1 MNKIFTAIDKSK
13 KRIFIKK
20 NIFFSAILIILL
32 GVIYAEKVEEDG
44 LFTKIYSFIFLTWIF
59 LNIVSNFFISSY
71 KVIGYINFSDETIE
85 LPKLKIKI
93 NEIEFLKVNYTVSHK
108 FLIDYKQDIEILKR
122 VLLYYKQKGLNVS
135 YTYKGK
141 TVI

>member
-1 MNKIFTAIDKSK
+1 MTKIFTAIDKSK

-20 NIFFSAILIILL
+20 FIFFSVILIILL

-44 LFTKIYSFIFLTWIF
+44 LFTKIYSIISLTWIF
-59 LNIVSNFFISSY
+59 LNIISNFFISSY

-93 NEIEFLKVNYTVSHK
+93 NEIELLKVNVNNYMGEQHK
-108 FLIDYKQDIEILKR
+108 GGIGQNWGSCTTRRNK
-122 VLLYYKQKGLNVS
+122 
-135 YTYKGK
+135 
-141 TVI
+141 